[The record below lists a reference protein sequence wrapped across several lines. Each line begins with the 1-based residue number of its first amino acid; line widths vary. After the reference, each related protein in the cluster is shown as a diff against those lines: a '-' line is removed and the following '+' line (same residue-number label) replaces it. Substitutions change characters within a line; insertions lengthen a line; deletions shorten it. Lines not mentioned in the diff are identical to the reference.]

1 MTLSHLPTAFLVM
14 AAAMM
19 LGGFVAPLFAFLL
32 AAFLVGAIEARFQD
46 RRRMVSAPAIVRH
59 RSF

>member
-14 AAAMM
+14 ATAML
-19 LGGFVAPLFAFLL
+19 LGGFVAPLFAFLF
-32 AAFLVGAIEARFQD
+32 AAFLGSAIEARLQD
-46 RRRMVSAPAIVRH
+46 RRRIVQIPALVRH